1 MPPHQG
7 SHLIKSVTSDWN
19 MDKHA
24 FASSFSADC
33 HYLSIHQLQRQLI
46 VTADRGHAWVYKSNA
61 KTMREY
67 CIKTKLWGFRTRTRK
82 LFIWQVQ
89 IQSYNKSGKKH
100 NIIEIYKYSQET
112 EAKVQEY
119 RYRQSHLLGH
129 AVSWVDHRKRRWV
142 LLVLVCY
149 VRIKVHM

>member
-1 MPPHQG
+1 MLVIWETMTVLWHH
-7 SHLIKSVTSDWN
+7 SKVL
-19 MDKHA
+19 
-24 FASSFSADC
+24 
-33 HYLSIHQLQRQLI
+33 YLYL
-46 VTADRGHAWVYKSNA
+46 T
-61 KTMREY
+61 
-67 CIKTKLWGFRTRTRK
+67 RTRTRK

-89 IQSYNKSGKKH
+89 VQSYNKSGKKH

>member
-1 MPPHQG
+1 MKSAILLFTG
-7 SHLIKSVTSDWN
+7 SCDG
-19 MDKHA
+19 
-24 FASSFSADC
+24 
-33 HYLSIHQLQRQLI
+33 LSRKCQAMAY
-46 VTADRGHAWVYKSNA
+46 TDS
-61 KTMREY
+61 
-67 CIKTKLWGFRTRTRK
+67 RTRTRK

-89 IQSYNKSGKKH
+89 VQSYNKSGKKH

>member
-1 MPPHQG
+1 MSFFHTDMTQLLTILPRVRQG
-7 SHLIKSVTSDWN
+7 PT
-19 MDKHA
+19 
-24 FASSFSADC
+24 
-33 HYLSIHQLQRQLI
+33 
-46 VTADRGHAWVYKSNA
+46 T
-61 KTMREY
+61 
-67 CIKTKLWGFRTRTRK
+67 RTRTRK

-89 IQSYNKSGKKH
+89 VQSYNKSGKKH